1 MPKLILA
8 RPAQTEPD
16 DRGCILGRLD
26 ADLNEWGHE
35 QARLLADHLIS
46 FQPNFIAVSPMKRA
60 IATAMYLNDRIDATL
75 HPVRGFLACDLGD
88 WEGQQ
93 LDHIL
98 QRDRSRYEA
107 WLSDPDF
114 PAPGGESIREVF
126 ARAYGDLVDIVQHAG
141 DGETILF
148 ILPEAVLRAV
158 CCAALD
164 LPLEAAQRFSM
175 QHAAYGVFERI
186 YPGGPYQMKSWN
198 DTRHLVQLN
207 QMPEFEEELL
217 GE

>member
-8 RPAQTEPD
+8 RPAQTEYNQ
-16 DRGCILGRLD
+16 RSCLLGRLD
-26 ADLNEWGHE
+26 ADLDDWGRE
-35 QARLLADHLIS
+35 QARLLANHLAT
-46 FQPNFIAVSPMKRA
+46 FEPDFIAVSPMKRA
-60 IATAMYLNDRIDATL
+60 IATAMYLSDYVDVTM
-75 HPVRGFLACDLGD
+75 HPVGGFVACDVGD
-88 WEGQQ
+88 WEGQPLEQ
-93 LDHIL
+93 IL

-107 WLSDPDF
+107 WVSDPDF

-126 ARAYGDLVDIVQHAG
+126 ARAYGDLVEIVNHAHHH
-141 DGETILF
+141 ETILF

-164 LPLEAAQRFSM
+164 LPLEAAQRFTM

-198 DTRHLVQLN
+198 DTRHLIDHN
-207 QMPEFEEELL
+207 QVMEFEEELL